1 MGPPI
6 LALFNVCQIRRRGMK
21 SALGTERPWPVGWE
35 DPREGKKR
43 ARPPAPPRAP
53 GKAAQPRGSL
63 GARRLRSASL
73 PRVSEA
79 RSCGGS
85 WGASE
90 HAEPSLAASEGPS
103 RGQGAARG
111 WGSEAAR
118 SRERQ
123 AGAGPWLGGSGWGGT
138 GTPRAAAKPL
148 PGEAGARGGVRRVS
162 PSPSRCPRVSPAP
175 GGRVSHR
182 GRGGLDA
189 GPWGED
195 AGSAAARTHSPA
207 GSPRRGTDAFRTGGG
222 SGVSA
227 GSAGSPGRPETPA
240 GLG

>member
-6 LALFNVCQIRRRGMK
+6 LALFNVCQIRRRGRK
-21 SALGTERPWPVGWE
+21 SALGTGAGKTPAREEASAPPAPASG
-35 DPREGKKR
+35 PREG
-43 ARPPAPPRAP
+43 
-53 GKAAQPRGSL
+53 GAATGESR
-63 GARRLRSASL
+63 ARRLRSASL

-79 RSCGGS
+79 RSCGGAG
-85 WGASE
+85 GASE
-90 HAEPSLAASEGPS
+90 HAEPSLAGGV
-103 RGQGAARG
+103 RGTPAGDRGLRGAG
-111 WGSEAAR
+111 GSEARGPGAPGGGGAVAR
-118 SRERQ
+118 
-123 AGAGPWLGGSGWGGT
+123 GFGLGRGGD
-138 GTPRAAAKPL
+138 PRAAAKPL

-162 PSPSRCPRVSPAP
+162 PSPSRRPRVSPAP

-182 GRGGLDA
+182 GRGGPDA

-207 GSPRRGTDAFRTGGG
+207 GSRRRGTDAFRTGGG